1 MPSWQ
6 AAASS
11 VERSRC
17 FQILGVDI
25 MVDRK
30 LRPWLVEC
38 NIMPSF
44 ATDSPLDEEV
54 PAC

>member
-1 MPSWQ
+1 M
-6 AAASS
+6 
-11 VERSRC
+11 ERSRC